1 MSASHVNERPTRR
14 GIAFGTVTAVSVLT
28 ILDMTKVNVGLPSIE
43 LALGASSSQLQL
55 IVAGYVLAMGLVMV
69 PAGRL
74 GDTTS
79 RRRMLLIGLGLF
91 TVASGL
97 GALAPSIEMLVT
109 FRIVQGIAAGLLT
122 PQVIGFIQELYSG
135 PERGKAFGI
144 FGATV
149 GIATAL
155 GPTLG
160 GLLVGIGG
168 DHRGWTLLFWMNI
181 PLGIVLF
188 LLALRYLPAQNRYP
202 AARGGLDLPGVLLLA
217 VTVFALMLP
226 FVLTTGRPE
235 DPPLR
240 WAFLALAL
248 VAGWAFVAWEQRY
261 KRAGHQPLIDF
272 SLFQLAAFRN
282 GALVGASYFA
292 AMPAHFLI
300 ITLYL
305 QQGLG
310 LLPVYAGMVSIAF
323 ALFSAVSSWW
333 SGQRVH
339 RLGRPIVIGGL
350 ILVGVGFLGSLAVA
364 RFAPTE
370 LVPWLMAATLGVA
383 GLGGGAVIAPN
394 QTLTLAEVPVKS
406 GGVAGSVAQVGQRIG
421 TAIGTAAATAVFFA
435 AVYRADPGTDPVN
448 SYGTGYLLGGLVA
461 TGFVLVALGFALYD
475 QISRGG
481 GVGAP
486 ATATPPSR

>member
-1 MSASHVNERPTRR
+1 MSAPQTAEQPQRR
-14 GIAFGTVTAVSVLT
+14 AIAFGTVTAVSVLT

-55 IVAGYVLAMGLVMV
+55 IVAGYVLAMGLVMI

-79 RRRMLLIGLGLF
+79 RRTLLLTGLGLF
-91 TVASGL
+91 TIASVL
-97 GALAPSIEMLVT
+97 GALAPSIGLLVL
-109 FRIVQGIAAGLLT
+109 FRILQGGAAGLLT
-122 PQVIGFIQELYSG
+122 PQVIGFIQELYAG

-155 GPTLG
+155 GPTIG
-160 GLLVGIGG
+160 GFLVGVGG
-168 DHRGWTLLFWMNI
+168 EHSGWTLLFWMNL
-181 PLGIVLF
+181 PLGIGLF
-188 LLALRYLPAQNRYP
+188 LLALRYLPARNRVP
-202 AARGGLDLPGVLLLA
+202 AERGGLDLPGVLLLA
-217 VTVFALMLP
+217 VTVFTLMLP

-240 WAFLALAL
+240 WALLIVAVL
-248 VAGWAFVAWEQRY
+248 AGWAFVAWERHYQRRG
-261 KRAGHQPLIDF
+261 KQPLIDF
-272 SLFQLAAFRN
+272 ALFRLASFRN

-300 ITLYL
+300 MTLYL

-310 LLPVYAGMVSIAF
+310 LLPVYAGMVSIGF

-333 SGQRVH
+333 SGQRVNAI
-339 RLGRPIVIGGL
+339 GRPIVIFGL
-350 ILVGVGFLGSLAVA
+350 LLVGVGFLSALAAA

-370 LVPWLMAATLGVA
+370 LVPWLMAASLAVA

-394 QTLTLAEVPVKS
+394 QTLTLAEVPLRS
-406 GGVAGSVAQVGQRIG
+406 GGVAGSIAQVGQR
-421 TAIGTAAATAVFFA
+421 
-435 AVYRADPGTDPVN
+435 
-448 SYGTGYLLGGLVA
+448 
-461 TGFVLVALGFALYD
+461 
-475 QISRGG
+475 
-481 GVGAP
+481 VG
-486 ATATPPSR
+486 